1 MNSYRHLFDQAEK
14 AVANNKVFLDRIR
27 KERLGIM
34 YAQVRLGYG
43 SAAERSKL
51 VEQICQ
57 IAKENDIWMFSEVET
72 RKDQS
77 GNRDMFFKRYH
88 SAN

>member
-1 MNSYRHLFDQAEK
+1 MRRYDLA
-14 AVANNKVFLDRIR
+14 
-27 KERLGIM
+27 M
-34 YAQVRLGYG
+34 VRLL
-43 SAAERSKL
+43 ERSKL
-51 VEQICQ
+51 VEQICK